1 MTVTF
6 GMIFV
11 GGLLIYGG
19 WTNRSVWALAR
30 GDNATP
36 KAAVSTSGG
45 ITGPVTATGP
55 TRG

>member
-11 GGLLIYGG
+11 GALLVYGG

-30 GDNATP
+30 GDNTTP
-36 KAAVSTSGG
+36 KAA
-45 ITGPVTATGP
+45 TATGP
-55 TRG
+55 TGIQGPATA

>member
-19 WTNRSVWALAR
+19 FTNRSVWSLAR
-30 GDNATP
+30 GDNSQP
-36 KAAVSTSGG
+36 KTAEQKGPTG
-45 ITGPVTATGP
+45 IVGPVTA
-55 TRG
+55 